1 VKLSEW
7 LERYEIKDDFVPA
20 HPHAADVIIGIG
32 TDVSRDGRKV
42 SPQSA
47 AIVETI
53 ADFYSCFRSE
63 DILFTGGYSYKGGPT
78 EAETMY
84 DHLITLMTAA
94 DKKDIK
100 HLRCHSVLEK
110 KSSRT
115 YLNADYALP
124 ILQEKGW
131 KTAIIVAQQWHAR
144 RVRATFK
151 KRWAGSGIKFAVIK
165 ARSPYSGD
173 NSQWRWRGFWRFLFC
188 WEVPVWLYSKLKG
201 YC

>member
-1 VKLSEW
+1 MKLSEW

-20 HPHAADVIIGIG
+20 HPHAANVIIGIG

-100 HLRCHSVLEK
+100 HPVVTR
-110 KSSRT
+110 
-115 YLNADYALP
+115 N
-124 ILQEKGW
+124 
-131 KTAIIVAQQWHAR
+131 HAR
-144 RVRATFK
+144 VMQFVIFHK
-151 KRWAGSGIKFAVIK
+151 KFNLKRRKNIAVGTLWMLRKI
-165 ARSPYSGD
+165 
-173 NSQWRWRGFWRFLFC
+173 
-188 WEVPVWLYSKLKG
+188 
-201 YC
+201 